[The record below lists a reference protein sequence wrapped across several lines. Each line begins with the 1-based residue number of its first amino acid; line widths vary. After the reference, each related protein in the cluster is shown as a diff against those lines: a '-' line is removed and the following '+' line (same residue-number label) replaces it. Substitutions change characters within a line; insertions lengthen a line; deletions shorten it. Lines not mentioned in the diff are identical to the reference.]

1 MERILERTLLYDFYG
16 DLLTENKRKV
26 YEAVVLNDIGY
37 SELAASEGISRQGVH
52 DLVRRC
58 DRQLDEYESKL
69 QLLHRFLKIR
79 EHASR
84 ISALSGKEKD
94 SDRLTEIHRLAEAIL
109 EEL

>member
-1 MERILERTLLYDFYG
+1 MEKFVRQTLLFDFYG
-16 DLLTENKRKV
+16 DLLTDHQRKV
-26 YEAVVLNDIGY
+26 YDDVICQDLSY
-37 SELAASEGISRQGVH
+37 SEAATELGVSRQGVH